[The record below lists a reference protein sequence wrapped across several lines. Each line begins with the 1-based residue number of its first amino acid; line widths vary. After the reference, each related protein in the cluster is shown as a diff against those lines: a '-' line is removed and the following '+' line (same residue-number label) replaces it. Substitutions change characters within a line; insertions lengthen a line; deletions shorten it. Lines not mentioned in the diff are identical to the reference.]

1 MFFMEMVNL
10 RRADLRQ
17 ADEETAVDFEFTEAD
32 DAFRAELREFLA
44 ARLPPWWR
52 GYSASDEAFEVV
64 KRVTSEMAERGWLT
78 MAWPREYGGQDAPIW
93 RQVVLKEEMTAHHE
107 PRGPQYMSL
116 NWIGPSIMMFGTDEQ
131 KRFHLGRIARGEGF
145 WLQGF
150 SEPDAGSDLASLRT
164 RAARDG
170 DEYVIS
176 GEKIWTSHILRG
188 EWVFLL
194 ARTDPAAPKHKGIS
208 VFLIPMDTPGISR
221 VPITSMVGTKGRV
234 GHIYFDD
241 VRVPASSRLGPENE
255 GWRVAMQALG
265 FERAGNPR
273 WLGSFRQLDALKE
286 YAAQAP
292 VNGHALYDEPF
303 IGQRFAQ
310 LTTEAE
316 VARLSYY
323 RHISAEAA
331 GLDTRSIAAIARIQG
346 TVSNQNVSRFAM
358 ELLGEMSD
366 VAQQGEDWI
375 PLGGQAGA
383 TWMEGLVATIVA
395 GTLEVNKNTLATR
408 GLGLPR

>member
-1 MFFMEMVNL
+1 
-10 RRADLRQ
+10 
-17 ADEETAVDFEFTEAD
+17 VDFEFTAEE

-44 ARLPPWWR
+44 MELPPWWA

-64 KRVTSEMAERGWLT
+64 KRVTRGMAERGWLT
-78 MAWPREYGGQDAPIW
+78 MAWPREYGGADASIW

-116 NWIGPSIMMFGTDEQ
+116 NWIGPSIMMYGTDEQ
-131 KRFHLGRIARGEGF
+131 KQFHLSRIARGEGF

-164 RAARDG
+164 RAERDG
-170 DEYVIS
+170 DEYVIT
-176 GEKIWTSHILRG
+176 GEKVWTSHILRG

-194 ARTDPAAPKHKGIS
+194 ARTDRAAPKHKGIS
-208 VFLIPMDTPGISR
+208 VFLVPMSTPGISR
-221 VPITSMVGTKGRV
+221 APITSMVGTKGRV
-234 GHIYFDD
+234 GHIYFDGA
-241 VRVPASSRLGPENE
+241 RVPASCRLGPEND
-255 GWRVAMQALG
+255 GWRIAMQALG

-273 WLGSFRQLDALKE
+273 WLTSFRQLDALKE
-286 YAAQAP
+286 YAVQTP
-292 VNGHALYDEPF
+292 VNGRSLYDEPLVA
-303 IGQRFAQ
+303 QRFAQ
-310 LTTEAE
+310 LTIDAE

-323 RHISAEAA
+323 RQVSEDTA
-331 GLDTRSIAAIARIQG
+331 GLDTRAIASIGRIQG

-358 ELLGEMSD
+358 ELLGDASD
-366 VAQQGEDWI
+366 LAQQGEVWV
-375 PLGGQAGA
+375 PLGGQAGS
-383 TWMEGLVATIVA
+383 TWMEGLVSTIVA

>member
-1 MFFMEMVNL
+1 M
-10 RRADLRQ
+10 
-17 ADEETAVDFEFTEAD
+17 DFEFTEAD

-44 ARLPPWWR
+44 ARLPPWWQ

-64 KRVTSEMAERGWLT
+64 KRITSEMAERGWLT

-116 NWIGPSIMMFGTDEQ
+116 NWIGPSIMMFGTHEQ

-221 VPITSMVGTKGRV
+221 APITSMVGTKGRV

-241 VRVPASSRLGPENE
+241 VRVPASCRLGPEHE

-310 LTTEAE
+310 LTMEAE

-395 GTLEVNKNTLATR
+395 GTLEVNTNTLATR

>member
-1 MFFMEMVNL
+1 
-10 RRADLRQ
+10 
-17 ADEETAVDFEFTEAD
+17 VDFEFTAEE
-32 DAFRAELREFLA
+32 DAFRAELRQFLA
-44 ARLPPWWR
+44 EELPPWWA
-52 GYSASDEAFEVV
+52 GYSANDEAFEVV
-64 KRVTSEMAERGWLT
+64 KRVTRGMAERGWLT
-78 MAWPREYGGQDAPIW
+78 MAWPREYGGADASIW

-116 NWIGPSIMMFGTDEQ
+116 NWIGPSIMMYGTEEQ

-164 RAARDG
+164 RAERDG
-170 DEYVIS
+170 DEYVIT

-208 VFLIPMDTPGISR
+208 VFLIPMSTPGISR
-221 VPITSMVGTKGRV
+221 APITSMVGTKGRV
-234 GHIYFDD
+234 GHIYFDNA
-241 VRVPASSRLGPENE
+241 RVPASCRLGPEND

-273 WLGSFRQLDALKE
+273 WLSSFRQLDALKE
-286 YAAQAP
+286 YAVQTPA
-292 VNGHALYDEPF
+292 NGHSLYDEPLVS
-303 IGQRFAQ
+303 QRFAQ
-310 LTTEAE
+310 LTIEAE

-323 RHISAEAA
+323 RQVSEDAA
-331 GLDTRSIAAIARIQG
+331 GLNTRSIASIGRIQG

-358 ELLGEMSD
+358 ELLGD
-366 VAQQGEDWI
+366 AGDLAQQGEAWV
-375 PLGGQAGA
+375 PLGGQAGS

>member
-1 MFFMEMVNL
+1 
-10 RRADLRQ
+10 
-17 ADEETAVDFEFTEAD
+17 VDFEFTAEE

-44 ARLPPWWR
+44 AELPPWWA

-64 KRVTSEMAERGWLT
+64 KRVTRGMAERGWLT
-78 MAWPREYGGQDAPIW
+78 MAWPREYGGADASIW

-116 NWIGPSIMMFGTDEQ
+116 NWIGPSIMMYGTDEQ
-131 KRFHLGRIARGEGF
+131 KQFHLTRIARGEGF

-164 RAARDG
+164 RAERDG
-170 DEYVIS
+170 DEYVIT

-208 VFLIPMDTPGISR
+208 VFLVPMSTPGISR
-221 VPITSMVGTKGRV
+221 APITSMVGTKGRV
-234 GHIYFDD
+234 GHIHFDD
-241 VRVPASSRLGPENE
+241 ARVPASCRLGPEND
-255 GWRVAMQALG
+255 GWRIAMQALG

-273 WLGSFRQLDALKE
+273 WLSSFRQLDALKE
-286 YAAQAP
+286 YAVQTP
-292 VNGHALYDEPF
+292 VNGRSLYDEPLVA
-303 IGQRFAQ
+303 QRFAQ
-310 LTTEAE
+310 LTIEAE

-323 RHISAEAA
+323 RQVSEDTA
-331 GLDTRSIAAIARIQG
+331 GLNTRAIASIGRIQG

-358 ELLGEMSD
+358 ELLGDASD
-366 VAQQGEDWI
+366 LAQQGEAWV
-375 PLGGQAGA
+375 PLDGQAGSA
-383 TWMEGLVATIVA
+383 WMEGLVATIVA

>member
-1 MFFMEMVNL
+1 VDFEFTAEEDAF
-10 RRADLRQ
+10 RADLRQ
-17 ADEETAVDFEFTEAD
+17 
-32 DAFRAELREFLA
+32 FLA
-44 ARLPPWWR
+44 EQLPPWWA

-64 KRVTSEMAERGWLT
+64 KRVTKAMAERGWLT
-78 MAWPREYGGQDAPIW
+78 MAWPREYGGQAAPIW

-116 NWIGPSIMMFGTDEQ
+116 NWIGPSIMMFGTEEQ
-131 KRFHLGRIARGEGF
+131 KNFHLGRIGRGEGF

-164 RAARDG
+164 KAERDG
-170 DEYVIS
+170 DEYIIN
-176 GEKIWTSHILRG
+176 GEKIWTSHVLRG

-194 ARTDPAAPKHKGIS
+194 ARTDPEAPKHKGIS
-208 VFLIPMDTPGISR
+208 VFLIPMTTPGISR
-221 VPITSMVGTKGRV
+221 APITSMVGTKGRV
-234 GHIYFDD
+234 GHIYFDN
-241 VRVPASSRLGPENE
+241 VRVPASSRLGPEND

-286 YAAQAP
+286 YAVQTPA
-292 VNGHALYDEPF
+292 NGHSLYDEPLVR
-303 IGQRFAQ
+303 QRFAQ
-310 LTTEAE
+310 LTIEAE

-323 RHISAEAA
+323 RQISEEAA
-331 GLDTRSIAAIARIQG
+331 GLDTRQIASIGRIQG

-358 ELLGEMSD
+358 ELLGGLSD
-366 VAQQGEDWI
+366 VAQKGEAWV
-375 PLGGQAGA
+375 PLGGQAGS

-395 GTLEVNKNTLATR
+395 GTLEVNKNVLATR